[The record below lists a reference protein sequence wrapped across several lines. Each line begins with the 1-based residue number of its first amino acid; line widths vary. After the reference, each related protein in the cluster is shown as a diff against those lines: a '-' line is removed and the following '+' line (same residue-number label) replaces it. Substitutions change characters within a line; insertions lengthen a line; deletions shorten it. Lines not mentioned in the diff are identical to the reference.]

1 LTELEEVE
9 IDGFQGENHEF
20 EFLEVIS
27 RCAPMLRRVTVKPLE
42 GAANDARIQ
51 GIFEGHPS
59 VKSCV
64 LPSE

>member
-1 LTELEEVE
+1 MVSKEKPT
-9 IDGFQGENHEF
+9 ID
-20 EFLEVIS
+20 FLEVVS

>member
-20 EFLEVIS
+20 DFLEVVS

-42 GAANDARIQ
+42 GAANAVRIQ
-51 GIFEGHPS
+51 GISKEHPF
-59 VKSCV
+59 VECCI